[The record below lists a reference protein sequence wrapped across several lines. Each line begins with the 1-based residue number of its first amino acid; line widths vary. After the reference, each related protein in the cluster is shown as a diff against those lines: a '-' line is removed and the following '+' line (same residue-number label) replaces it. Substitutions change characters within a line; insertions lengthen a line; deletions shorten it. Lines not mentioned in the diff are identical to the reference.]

1 MSESIVRTHPYITGL
16 PTSVSQRIT
25 FVEKFTAELEAGY
38 IEPETTA
45 ISLKAME
52 ELVKALRANP
62 RIRDIMA
69 DAVNKHPEKTFEYQG
84 AKFEK
89 AETGVS
95 YDYTVCQSSVWKR
108 LKEESDKAIQ
118 ALKNQE
124 EFLKS
129 LAFTEEDVFDND
141 TGEKLFPPAKSSNT
155 YFKVTLKK

>member
-1 MSESIVRTHPYITGL
+1 MNESIARINPQITGL
-16 PTSVSQRIT
+16 PTTVSQRIT
-25 FVEKFTAELEAGY
+25 FIEKFVTELEAGY

-62 RIRDIMA
+62 RIRDIMV
-69 DAVNKHPEKTFEYQG
+69 DAVNKHPEKFFEYQG

-95 YDYTVCQSSVWKR
+95 YDYTVCKSTVWQQ
-108 LKEESDKAIQ
+108 LKEKSDKADK
-118 ALKNQE
+118 ALKAQE

-129 LAFTEEDVFDND
+129 LAFTEEDFFDND
-141 TGEKLFPPAKSSNT
+141 TGEKLYPPAKSSNS
-155 YFKVTLKK
+155 YFKVTLRK